1 VTTFG
6 IIALT
11 GLALAFV
18 VAVIHPVGRAVFIA
32 QLGGIIR
39 VVIGLLIV
47 LMIIALW
54 EGMS

>member
-6 IIALT
+6 IIVLA

-18 VAVIHPVGRAVFIA
+18 VAVIHPIGRAVFIA

-39 VVIGLLIV
+39 MVIGLLIV
-47 LMIIALW
+47 LTIIALW
-54 EGMS
+54 GGMS